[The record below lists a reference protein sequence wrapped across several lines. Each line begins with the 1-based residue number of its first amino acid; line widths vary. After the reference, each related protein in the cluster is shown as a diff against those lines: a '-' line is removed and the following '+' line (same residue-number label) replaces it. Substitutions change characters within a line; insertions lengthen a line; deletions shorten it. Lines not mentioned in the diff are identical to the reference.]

1 MEIPSP
7 HFSTLARVRSHT
19 HPYTGTPMADT
30 KIQRAIERLAQAKY
44 RLADTSASL
53 AALESTLVQDAG
65 GQNQILL
72 DYCAR
77 LRAVKGEIHSIEG
90 DLDSLSAVLA
100 A

>member
-1 MEIPSP
+1 M
-7 HFSTLARVRSHT
+7 